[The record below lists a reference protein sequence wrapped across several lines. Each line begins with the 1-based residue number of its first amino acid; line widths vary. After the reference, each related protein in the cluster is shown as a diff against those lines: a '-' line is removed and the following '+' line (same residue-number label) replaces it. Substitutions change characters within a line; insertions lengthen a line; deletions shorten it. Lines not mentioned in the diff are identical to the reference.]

1 MFSSPLRFSVE
12 RLLSCSRTKRAVGFV
27 CLWRRSEGRVER
39 PSPAYGG
46 RTIR

>member
-1 MFSSPLRFSVE
+1 
-12 RLLSCSRTKRAVGFV
+12 VGFV

-46 RTIR
+46 HAIR